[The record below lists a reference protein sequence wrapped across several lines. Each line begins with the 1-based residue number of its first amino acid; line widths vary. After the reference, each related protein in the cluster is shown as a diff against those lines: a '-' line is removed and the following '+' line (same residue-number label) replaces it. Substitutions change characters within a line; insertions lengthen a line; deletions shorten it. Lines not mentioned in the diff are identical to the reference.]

1 MEKLKIPY
9 GTINICL
16 CIKFAATVIIPFCN
30 KIKINQ
36 NNSQSILTMISVSRL
51 TPIVRS
57 AFAKL
62 QPSLSA
68 SKFLN
73 DDEVN
78 DMQSNLQITLF

>member
-9 GTINICL
+9 HKYMSTVSINSS
-16 CIKFAATVIIPFCN
+16 ATVIIPFCS

-36 NNSQSILTMISVSRL
+36 NNSQSLLTMISVSRL

-73 DDEVN
+73 DDELN